1 MAPRDPV
8 GIFLYLADTKFIS
21 NTWNVIYPLSL
32 FQILVALNI
41 FHSPSG
47 GGLEDADGIV
57 WSMNLQGACL
67 MHIAFLLTVIG

>member
-47 GGLEDADGIV
+47 GSSEDADGIV
-57 WSMNLQGACL
+57 
-67 MHIAFLLTVIG
+67 